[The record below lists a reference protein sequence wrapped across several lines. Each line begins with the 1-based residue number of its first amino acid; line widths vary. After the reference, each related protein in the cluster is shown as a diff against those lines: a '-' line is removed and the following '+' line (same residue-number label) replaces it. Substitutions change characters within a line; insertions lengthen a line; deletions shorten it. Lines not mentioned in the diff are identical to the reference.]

1 MLDKKK
7 KKFNKTVTQAFIDH
21 LGLVP
26 VFLSVMNIMAKHFLT
41 IFCRFFFKRDERMGK
56 NPIFSDTPAS
66 ASCVSNAA
74 LLELAHMG
82 RSTISG
88 TAAYTHSS
96 T

>member
-1 MLDKKK
+1 
-7 KKFNKTVTQAFIDH
+7 
-21 LGLVP
+21 
-26 VFLSVMNIMAKHFLT
+26 
-41 IFCRFFFKRDERMGK
+41 MGE

-88 TAAYTHSS
+88 TAAYTHCS